1 MSKISVDTNILI
13 NDSSILFDTTKE
25 FVISFQVLRELDK
38 LKRNPDLKRS
48 AQTAIK
54 NVKVQLLAGKIK
66 ILNVPTLT
74 ELGDSPDE
82 CILLDTYNSGANFL
96 SEDINA
102 TVIAMAL
109 SIPLSDMDAE
119 AAIDY
124 GYTGYKEVTIND
136 EYIKTLRTLKEMPQ
150 AEFETTMSI
159 VLGINEYCIVC
170 DGTELP
176 DIWKTKIDIVNGESV
191 SKVVR
196 ISQKMSPYTSAGV
209 CGVQPLDTMQ
219 MCVLDA
225 VFDTTCPLVVVDGVL
240 GTGKTML
247 SMMAAL
253 ATTQGEKRYQ
263 HYDQVF
269 VTASPESVN
278 KSLYT
283 GYKPGSS
290 EDKLSGHL
298 SGFKSNLKFL
308 LDPKRVKENRKIKN
322 PDEEEET
329 PSEKAWRS
337 NFSVVEI
344 DEMQGMSLHNS
355 ILLVDESQKLSEDSL
370 KLILSRIA
378 EGSKVVLMGD
388 TVGQVY
394 SLNRGHEGFKVLL
407 RHLGKS
413 PEMCYIELAN
423 IYRSELAKFVAKI
436 FND

>member
-1 MSKISVDTNILI
+1 MPKISVDTNILI

-48 AQTAIK
+48 AQVAIK
-54 NVKVQLLAGKIK
+54 NIKAQLLANKLE
-66 ILNVPTLT
+66 ILNVPTKDS
-74 ELGDSPDE
+74 LGDSPDE
-82 CILLDTYNSGANFL
+82 LILLDTLNTGASFL

-102 TVIAMAL
+102 TVIATSL
-109 SIPLSDMDAE
+109 GIHLSDVDAE
-119 AAIDY
+119 ADIDY
-124 GYTGYKEVTIND
+124 GYKGYKEIAIND
-136 EYIKTLRTLKEMPQ
+136 EYSKTLRTLKEIPKE
-150 AEFETTMSI
+150 EFELTMN
-159 VLGINEYCIVC
+159 VELGVNEYCVVQ
-170 DGTELP
+170 DGTEFP
-176 DIWKTKIDIVNGESV
+176 DIWKTVVEDTNGEET

-196 ISQKMSPYTSAGV
+196 ISQKMSPYTNAGV
-209 CGVQPLDTMQ
+209 KGVQPLDPIQ

-225 VFDTTCPLVVVDGVL
+225 VFDPLCPLVVVDGVL

-253 ATTQGEKRYQ
+253 ATTQGENRYQ
-263 HYDQVF
+263 YYDQIF

-278 KSLYT
+278 TRLYT
-283 GYKPGSS
+283 GFKPGTS

-308 LDPKRVKENRKIKN
+308 LDPKRIKENRKKKN
-322 PDEEEET
+322 PDEEDET
-329 PSEKAWRS
+329 PSEAAWRN
-337 NFSVVEI
+337 NFSIVEI

-355 ILLVDESQKLSEDSL
+355 ILLVDEAQKLSDDSL

-394 SLNRGHEGFKVLL
+394 GLNRGHEGFKVLF
-407 RHLGKS
+407 RHLGRS
-413 PEMCYIELAN
+413 PEMCYIKLEN

>member
-1 MSKISVDTNILI
+1 MPKISVDTNILI

-25 FVISFQVLRELDK
+25 FVVSFTVLRELDK

-54 NVKVQLLAGKIK
+54 NVKAQLIAGKLE
-66 ILNVPTLT
+66 ILNVPTKDS
-74 ELGDSPDE
+74 LGDSPDE
-82 CILLDTYNSGANFL
+82 LILLDTLATGASFL

-102 TVIAMAL
+102 TVIATAL
-109 SIPLSDMDAE
+109 NIPLSDIDAE
-119 AAIDY
+119 ADIDY
-124 GYTGYKEVTIND
+124 GYKGHIEIAVND
-136 EYIKTLRTLKEMPQ
+136 EYIKTLRTLKEMPKE
-150 AEFETTMSI
+150 EFELTMG
-159 VLGINEYCIVC
+159 VKLGINEYCVIQ
-170 DGTELP
+170 DGTDVP
-176 DIWKTKIDIVNGESV
+176 DIWKTVAVLVDDEYVYKA
-191 SKVVR
+191 VR
-196 ISQKMSPYTSAGV
+196 ISQKMSPYTSAGIR
-209 CGVQPLDTMQ
+209 GVQPLDAIQ

-225 VFDTTCPLVVVDGVL
+225 VFDVACPLVVVDGIL

-263 HYDQVF
+263 HYDQIF

-278 KSLYT
+278 KNLYT
-283 GYKPGSS
+283 GYKPGTS
-290 EDKLSGHL
+290 DQKLAGHL

-308 LDPKRVKENRKIKN
+308 LDPKRVKENRKTKN
-322 PDEEEET
+322 PEEEDET
-329 PSEKAWRS
+329 PSEEAWRNS
-337 NFSVVEI
+337 FSVVEI

-355 ILLVDESQKLSEDSL
+355 ILLVDEAQKLSDDSL

-378 EGSKVVLMGD
+378 DGSKVVLMGD

-394 SLNRGHEGFKVLL
+394 GLNRGNEGYKVLFK
-407 RHLGKS
+407 HLGKS
-413 PEMCYIELAN
+413 PEMCYIKLEN